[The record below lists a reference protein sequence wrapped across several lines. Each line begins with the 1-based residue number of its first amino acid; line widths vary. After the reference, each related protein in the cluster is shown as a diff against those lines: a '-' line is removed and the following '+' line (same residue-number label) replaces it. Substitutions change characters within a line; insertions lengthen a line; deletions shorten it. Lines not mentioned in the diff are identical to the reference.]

1 MGLHG
6 RGRLGCGLQGLQGE
20 LDGGVGLRLG
30 DYGIACRGDDTNL
43 LTHALPHAGHEDG
56 HGGDDPQH
64 GDERHATR
72 RAAGRQ
78 RRPPMVKR
86 LPAGSVGASAAMRTT
101 RGGHSPAAA
110 CNCSSTA
117 PGKASRE
124 RTSGT
129 GHSGTHWPL
138 RSSR

>member
-1 MGLHG
+1 MM
-6 RGRLGCGLQGLQGE
+6 
-20 LDGGVGLRLG
+20 
-30 DYGIACRGDDTNL
+30 
-43 LTHALPHAGHEDG
+43 
-56 HGGDDPQH
+56 
-64 GDERHATR
+64 
-72 RAAGRQ
+72 
-78 RRPPMVKR
+78 RRPPGRPV
-86 LPAGSVGASAAMRTT
+86 PAAGFTLVEVLIALALLSLLMLVLVGAMRTT